1 MKTNLI
7 VSVENRSFLIGS
19 FNINESTIVPDAV
32 LSIEFSKNKNNMKK
46 VYIIDGVIDGVID
59 DNSEAYILC
68 KGEWFIISSNDYKT
82 LSGCEADTV
91 VEMIKFLKRQIEK
104 MA

>member
-7 VSVENRSFLIGS
+7 VSVENHSFLIGS
-19 FNINESTIVPDAV
+19 FNINKSTIVPDAV

-46 VYIIDGVIDGVID
+46 VYIIDGVID
-59 DNSEAYILC
+59 DNSEAYVLC
-68 KGEWFIISSNDYKT
+68 KGEWFTISSNDYKT

-91 VEMIKFLKRQIEK
+91 VEMVKFLKRQIEK

>member
-19 FNINESTIVPDAV
+19 FNINESTIVPVAV

-46 VYIIDGVIDGVID
+46 VYIIDGGID

-91 VEMIKFLKRQIEK
+91 VEMVKFLKRQIEK

>member
-46 VYIIDGVIDGVID
+46 VYIIDGVID
-59 DNSEAYILC
+59 DNSEAYVLC

>member
-19 FNINESTIVPDAV
+19 FNINKSTFVPDAV
-32 LSIEFSKNKNNMKK
+32 LSIEYSKNKNNMKK
-46 VYIIDGVIDGVID
+46 VNIIDGIINDGSD
-59 DNSEAYILC
+59 AYILC

-82 LSGCEADTV
+82 LTGCDADTV
-91 VEMIKFLKRQIEK
+91 IEMVKFLKSQIEK